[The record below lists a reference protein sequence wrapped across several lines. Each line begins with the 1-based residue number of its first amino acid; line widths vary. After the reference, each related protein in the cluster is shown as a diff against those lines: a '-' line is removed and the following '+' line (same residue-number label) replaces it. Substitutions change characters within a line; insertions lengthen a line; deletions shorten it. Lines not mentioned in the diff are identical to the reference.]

1 MANFHVVNKLN
12 NILLYGIYVIEIA
25 KLANNNFLVS
35 AKFNWLT
42 YGQKVVISIVRNRN
56 NLFSV
61 HSFYLQ
67 KWKSI

>member
-35 AKFNWLT
+35 AKFN
-42 YGQKVVISIVRNRN
+42 
-56 NLFSV
+56 
-61 HSFYLQ
+61 
-67 KWKSI
+67 